1 MEMNDTVEE
10 PVVEPNDDSDKIKL
24 DELVQTYLTI
34 RNERDS
40 LARQFQ
46 LKDQELRADLQQ
58 LEQVMLN
65 SCNEV
70 SANSIR
76 TGSGTII
83 KSLKES
89 YVCSDWGNFKQ
100 FVLDNQAVELFQQR
114 IHQTNF
120 KEFLS
125 NRTDEGSPPGIS
137 SMREFS
143 MVVRKPS
150 KS

>member
-1 MEMNDTVEE
+1 MNDTVEE

-83 KSLKES
+83 KSLKEN
-89 YVCSDWGNFKQ
+89 YVCSDWTNFKG
-100 FVLDNQAVELFQQR
+100 FILDNEAPELLQQR
-114 IHQTNF
+114 IHQANF

-125 NRTDEGSPPGIS
+125 SRSDDGLPPGIS
-137 SMREFS
+137 TMREFNI
-143 MVVRKPS
+143 VVRKPTS
-150 KS
+150 K